1 MLKRLLVCTDL
12 DRTLLPNGPESE
24 SKLARYYFSEL
35 VSRPEVFLA
44 YVTGR
49 DKKLT
54 QEAISNYSL
63 PMPDVVIADVGSTIY
78 QLDNNQWSEMSEW
91 EQQISQDWNGL
102 SHHELKVILSD
113 ISALRLQE
121 SHKQAPHKLSFYI
134 PLQVERDS
142 INQLIKER
150 LRSHGVDAN
159 LIWSTDEPA
168 GVGLLDVLPRSA
180 SKFHAIEAVMKKH
193 RYSRENT
200 IFSGDSGNDIEVL
213 ESPILSTLV
222 ANSQNYVRETALEKA
237 KLAGNQQQLYIANGS
252 LTGLN
257 GNYSAGIIEG
267 IIHYFPE
274 CKAWLDE
281 IKASV

>member
-1 MLKRLLVCTDL
+1 MLERLLVCTDL

-24 SKLARYYFSEL
+24 SKFARHYFSQL
-35 VSRPEVFLA
+35 VNRPEVFLA

-54 QEAISNYSL
+54 QEAISNYLL
-63 PMPDVVIADVGSTIY
+63 PTPDVVIADVGSTIY
-78 QLDNNQWSEMSEW
+78 QLQDNQWSEMSEW
-91 EQQISQDWNGL
+91 EQQISKDWNGL
-102 SHHELKVILSD
+102 SHHELKTILAD

-134 PLQVERDS
+134 PLQVERES
-142 INQLIKER
+142 ITRLIEKR
-150 LRSHGVDAN
+150 FLSHGVKAN

-180 SKFHAIEAVMKKH
+180 SKFHAIEAVMKKQGF
-193 RYSRENT
+193 SLENT

-222 ANSQNYVRETALEKA
+222 ANSQNYVRETALDKA
-237 KLAGNQQQLYIANGS
+237 KSAGNENKLYIANGTLS
-252 LTGLN
+252 GLN

-267 IIHYFPE
+267 IVHYFPE
-274 CKAWLDE
+274 CKAWYDD
-281 IKASV
+281 IKASS